1 MKVIKNNHCNKQSKT
16 DFITEISKMTP
27 VELNELI
34 KSKGKKPKL
43 TEAIIYSRIDW
54 AYNV

>member
-1 MKVIKNNHCNKQSKT
+1 MKVIKNNHCNKKNKT

-43 TEAIIYSRIDW
+43 TEAIIYSRID
-54 AYNV
+54 